1 MTCRH
6 LLIAFAVVA
15 VLPGV
20 RPLRVAAQDTTRVQV
35 SAEGVTFD
43 FQDVDLR
50 AVIAALAEVA
60 GLNIVYGSLPSRPV
74 TLRTTRPVP
83 ASQARDLLVSVARA
97 NGLELLEE
105 GAVTRIVTAS
115 TQPAQVEPAR
125 PTRGA
130 QERRL
135 YVHRLRH
142 ARAEVLVRTLRQ
154 IFGLEPMAFETSG
167 STGRSLSQ
175 QLREQRSVP
184 YVQGPQTQPRAPDE
198 GPAAAPA
205 QAGVLLG
212 LESAVDLVPDVV
224 NNAVLALATPGDYA
238 VVQAAIDQLDTRPLQ
253 VLIEV
258 VIAEF
263 LRDKTTDVGVSVSV
277 PLPEGQESGVTFEL
291 EGLSGGDLALG
302 VLGIG
307 DAKADV
313 VLRTLAKKGSV
324 NILSRPI
331 LLATNNQ
338 EARILVGDQ
347 RPFVQLFRSLP
358 TDDAVRDQ
366 IVQYRDVGTRLLIRP
381 TINADGYVTL
391 SILQEVSTATSE
403 EQFGA
408 PVIKTR
414 EAETELMLR
423 DGQTAVLGGLIAELV
438 ESSNSGIPLLKDI
451 PVLGLLFGTTHHRKV
466 VQEILLLVTP
476 RVIESDEEADRVRQ
490 QIEGAMP
497 NVQQRVSPMRVEPDS
512 VRP

>member
-1 MTCRH
+1 M
-6 LLIAFAVVA
+6 
-15 VLPGV
+15 
-20 RPLRVAAQDTTRVQV
+20 
-35 SAEGVTFD
+35 
-43 FQDVDLR
+43 
-50 AVIAALAEVA
+50 
-60 GLNIVYGSLPSRPV
+60 
-74 TLRTTRPVP
+74 
-83 ASQARDLLVSVARA
+83 
-97 NGLELLEE
+97 
-105 GAVTRIVTAS
+105 
-115 TQPAQVEPAR
+115 
-125 PTRGA
+125 
-130 QERRL
+130 
-135 YVHRLRH
+135 
-142 ARAEVLVRTLRQ
+142 
-154 IFGLEPMAFETSG
+154 
-167 STGRSLSQ
+167 
-175 QLREQRSVP
+175 
-184 YVQGPQTQPRAPDE
+184 
-198 GPAAAPA
+198 
-205 QAGVLLG
+205 
-212 LESAVDLVPDVV
+212 
-224 NNAVLALATPGDYA
+224 
-238 VVQAAIDQLDTRPLQ
+238 
-253 VLIEV
+253 
-258 VIAEF
+258 
-263 LRDKTTDVGVSVSV
+263 